1 MSAPE
6 RVAVK
11 RTTGFERNYWGV
23 LTHEFD
29 EEGVVYVREDLL
41 DAAILAERERCNG
54 IVLVASNVESGDV
67 RHVLDNVSEAILK
80 GSAA

>member
-11 RTTGFERNYWGV
+11 MTTGYETNYWGV
-23 LTHEFD
+23 LTHEHD
-29 EEGVVYVREDLL
+29 EEGVVYVREDILA
-41 DAAILAERERCNG
+41 AAILAERERCNG
-54 IVLVASNVESGDV
+54 IVLVASCVESGDV

-80 GSAA
+80 GGAA